1 MSHTLHIFNPW
12 HDEALAANVQYYS
25 PSLAGRKLAC
35 ALSELPRVWGKDED
49 EYLKIPE
56 SGRVKDLVPPDW
68 SKIQHIAPWGW
79 DNHVVEIF
87 QRLGAPESLLPTE
100 EQLRVMRHLSSRANV
115 SEMMKYD
122 TQHPTKN
129 EQHLA
134 QNTQPLLSKLPGVT
148 PFSSFFC
155 TTMTEVVDALS
166 ALGGYAML
174 KSPWSS
180 SGRGVF
186 PVKKVLDKSTK
197 EFLDKVAEARVQKI
211 LQQQGGIEVQSL
223 HEVLGNFAFEY
234 HALPDGTVEYDGLSL
249 FHAAPGGA
257 YLGNLVAHPQ
267 KMERELCRWMA
278 PHAVEWG
285 ISEENIPQLLHQL
298 RSILAELLAK
308 WLQARY
314 VGPLGVDLLI
324 TPTGIH
330 PCVEINL
337 RRTMGHV
344 AVNLGKQQ
352 TPNAPLQLLQISLEG
367 WQLVPLSSPESLG

>member
-1 MSHTLHIFNPW
+1 
-12 HDEALAANVQYYS
+12 
-25 PSLAGRKLAC
+25 
-35 ALSELPRVWGKDED
+35 
-49 EYLKIPE
+49 
-56 SGRVKDLVPPDW
+56 
-68 SKIQHIAPWGW
+68 
-79 DNHVVEIF
+79 
-87 QRLGAPESLLPTE
+87 
-100 EQLRVMRHLSSRANV
+100 
-115 SEMMKYD
+115 
-122 TQHPTKN
+122 
-129 EQHLA
+129 
-134 QNTQPLLSKLPGVT
+134 
-148 PFSSFFC
+148 
-155 TTMTEVVDALS
+155 
-166 ALGGYAML
+166 ML

-186 PVKKVLDKSTK
+186 PIKGTLDP
-197 EFLDKVAEARVQKI
+197 VAEARVQKI

-285 ISEENIPQLLHQL
+285 ISEENLPQLLHQL

-308 WLQARY
+308 WLDARY
-314 VGPLGVDLLI
+314 IGPLGVDLLI
-324 TPTGIH
+324 TSTGIH

-344 AVNLGKQQ
+344 AVTLGKQQ
-352 TPNAPLQLLQISLEG
+352 TPDAPLQLLQISLEG

>member
-1 MSHTLHIFNPW
+1 
-12 HDEALAANVQYYS
+12 
-25 PSLAGRKLAC
+25 
-35 ALSELPRVWGKDED
+35 
-49 EYLKIPE
+49 
-56 SGRVKDLVPPDW
+56 
-68 SKIQHIAPWGW
+68 
-79 DNHVVEIF
+79 
-87 QRLGAPESLLPTE
+87 
-100 EQLRVMRHLSSRANV
+100 MRHLSSRANV

-122 TQHPTKN
+122 TQHLIKN

-148 PFSSFFC
+148 SFSSFFC

-186 PVKKVLDKSTK
+186 PIKGTLDP
-197 EFLDKVAEARVQKI
+197 VAEARVQKI

-249 FHAAPGGA
+249 FNAAPGGA

-285 ISEENIPQLLHQL
+285 ISGENLPQLLHQL
-298 RSILAELLAK
+298 RSILAELLEK
-308 WLQARY
+308 WLDARY

-324 TPTGIH
+324 TSTGIH

-344 AVNLGKQQ
+344 AVALGKQQ
-352 TPNAPLQLLQISLEG
+352 IPDAPLQLLQISLEG
-367 WQLVPLSSPESLG
+367 WQLVPLSSSESLG

>member
-1 MSHTLHIFNPW
+1 M
-12 HDEALAANVQYYS
+12 
-25 PSLAGRKLAC
+25 
-35 ALSELPRVWGKDED
+35 
-49 EYLKIPE
+49 
-56 SGRVKDLVPPDW
+56 
-68 SKIQHIAPWGW
+68 
-79 DNHVVEIF
+79 
-87 QRLGAPESLLPTE
+87 
-100 EQLRVMRHLSSRANV
+100 MRHLSSRVNV
-115 SEMMKYD
+115 SELLAKD
-122 TQHPTKN
+122 S
-129 EQHLA
+129 EHLL
-134 QNTQPLLSKLPGVT
+134 QTHRGIT
-148 PFSSFFC
+148 PFSSTFC
-155 TTMTEVVDALS
+155 RSMEEVTAALEP
-166 ALGGYAML
+166 LKGRTML

-186 PVKKVLDKSTK
+186 PIKGTLDP
-197 EFLDKVAEARVQKI
+197 VAEARVQKI

-234 HALPDGTVEYDGLSL
+234 HALPDETVEYDGLSL

-285 ISEENIPQLLHQL
+285 ISGENLPQLLHQL
-298 RSILAELLAK
+298 RSILAELLTK
-308 WLQARY
+308 WLDARY
-314 VGPLGVDLLI
+314 IGPLGVDLLI

-352 TPNAPLQLLQISLEG
+352 TPDTPLQLLQISLEG

>member
-1 MSHTLHIFNPW
+1 MMHTLHLFNPW

-35 ALSELPRVWGKDED
+35 ALSELPRIWGKDED
-49 EYLKIPE
+49 KCLKIPE

-100 EQLRVMRHLSSRANV
+100 EQLRVMRHLSSRVNV
-115 SEMMKYD
+115 SELLAKD
-122 TQHPTKN
+122 S
-129 EQHLA
+129 EHLL
-134 QNTQPLLSKLPGVT
+134 QTHRGIT
-148 PFSSFFC
+148 PFSSTFC
-155 TTMTEVVDALS
+155 RSMEEVTAALEP
-166 ALGGYAML
+166 LKGRAML

-186 PVKKVLDKSTK
+186 PIKGTLDP
-197 EFLDKVAEARVQKI
+197 VAEARVQKI
-211 LQQQGGIEVQSL
+211 LQQQGGTEVQSL

-267 KMERELCRWMA
+267 EMERELCRWMA

-285 ISEENIPQLLHQL
+285 ISGENLPQLLHQL
-298 RSILAELLAK
+298 RSILVKLLAK
-308 WLQARY
+308 WLDARY
-314 VGPLGVDLLI
+314 IGPLGVDLLI

-337 RRTMGHV
+337 RRTMGHA
-344 AVNLGKQQ
+344 AVTLGKQQ
-352 TPNAPLQLLQISLEG
+352 IPDDPLQLLQISLEG
-367 WQLVPLSSPESLG
+367 WRLVPLSSPESLG

>member
-1 MSHTLHIFNPW
+1 MMHTLHIFNPW

-25 PSLAGRKLAC
+25 PSLAGRKLAF
-35 ALSELPRVWGKDED
+35 ALSELPRIWGKYED
-49 EYLKIPE
+49 ECLKIPE

-68 SKIQHIAPWGW
+68 SQIHHIAPWGW

-100 EQLRVMRHLSSRANV
+100 EQLHVMRHLSSRANV

-122 TQHPTKN
+122 TQYLIKN

-148 PFSSFFC
+148 SFSSFFC

-186 PVKKVLDKSTK
+186 PIKGTLDP
-197 EFLDKVAEARVQKI
+197 VAEARVQKI

-234 HALPDGTVEYDGLSL
+234 HALSL

-267 KMERELCRWMA
+267 KMERELCRWMT
-278 PHAVEWG
+278 PHAVEWE
-285 ISEENIPQLLHQL
+285 ISGENLPQLLHQL

-308 WLQARY
+308 WLDARY

-344 AVNLGKQQ
+344 AVTLGKQQ
-352 TPNAPLQLLQISLEG
+352 TPDAPLQLLQISLEG

>member
-1 MSHTLHIFNPW
+1 MMHTLHLFNPW

-35 ALSELPRVWGKDED
+35 ALSELPRIWGKDED
-49 EYLKIPE
+49 ECLKIPE

-79 DNHVVEIF
+79 DNHVMEIF

-100 EQLRVMRHLSSRANV
+100 EQLRVMRHLSSRVNV
-115 SEMMKYD
+115 SELLAKD
-122 TQHPTKN
+122 S
-129 EQHLA
+129 EHLL
-134 QNTQPLLSKLPGVT
+134 QTHRGIT
-148 PFSSFFC
+148 PFSSTFC
-155 TTMTEVVDALS
+155 RSMEEVTATLEP
-166 ALGGYAML
+166 LKGRTML

-186 PVKKVLDKSTK
+186 PIKGTLDP
-197 EFLDKVAEARVQKI
+197 VAEARVQKI

-234 HALPDGTVEYDGLSL
+234 HALADGTVEYDGLSL

-285 ISEENIPQLLHQL
+285 ISEENLPQLLHQL
-298 RSILAELLAK
+298 HSILAELLAK
-308 WLQARY
+308 WLDARY
-314 VGPLGVDLLI
+314 IGPLGVDLLI
-324 TPTGIH
+324 TSTGIH

-344 AVNLGKQQ
+344 AVALGKQQ
-352 TPNAPLQLLQISLEG
+352 TPDAPLQLLQISLEG
-367 WQLVPLSSPESLG
+367 WQLVPLSSSESLG

>member
-1 MSHTLHIFNPW
+1 MPHTIHLFNPW

-25 PSLAGRKLAC
+25 PSLAGRKLAH
-35 ALSELPRVWGKDED
+35 ALAELPRIWGEEDDEC
-49 EYLKIPE
+49 LQLPE

-68 SKIQHIAPWGW
+68 SQIHHIDPWGW

-87 QRLGAPESLLPTE
+87 QRLEAPETLLPTA
-100 EQLRVMRHLSSRANV
+100 EQLCEIRHLSSRVNV
-115 SEMMKYD
+115 SELLAKD
-122 TQHPTKN
+122 S
-129 EQHLA
+129 EHLL
-134 QNTQPLLSKLPGVT
+134 QNRIGIT
-148 PFSSFFC
+148 PFSSTFC
-155 TTMTEVVDALS
+155 RSLEEVTVALEP
-166 ALGGYAML
+166 LEGRAML

-186 PVKKVLDKSTK
+186 PIKGTLDP
-197 EFLDKVAEARVQKI
+197 VAEARVQKI

-257 YLGNLVAHPQ
+257 YLGNLVAHPAV
-267 KMERELCRWMA
+267 MERELCRWMA
-278 PHAVEWG
+278 PHAVEWD
-285 ISEENIPQLLHQL
+285 IAETELLQLLHHLQSTLAQL
-298 RSILAELLAK
+298 LSR
-308 WLQARY
+308 WLRARY

-344 AVNLGKQQ
+344 AVTLGKQQ
-352 TPNAPLQLLQISLEG
+352 SPDAPLQLLQISLEG
-367 WQLVPLSSPESLG
+367 WRLVPLSSPESLG